1 MKDSGIEW
9 IGEIPVDWECSRISS
24 LYSEQNTK
32 VSDKDYVP
40 LSVTKQGIVL
50 QLDSAAK
57 TDDGDNRK
65 LVCKGDFVIN
75 SRSDRRGSCGIS
87 DYDGSV
93 SLINTVIHPN
103 RNVCNDYFQFAFK
116 TERFADEYF
125 RWGNGIVDDL
135 WSTKWSA
142 FKRIGICCPRLD
154 VQLKIADFLHIK
166 CARIDSTIQ
175 KQKSV
180 IEKLKQYKQAI
191 ITEAVTKGLDP
202 TVKMKPSGVE
212 WIGEIPAPWIVGKLK
227 HFATLRSGLTLG
239 KKYPRNAPLVEY
251 PYLRVAN
258 VQIDFVDL
266 TNVATIYVTPEE
278 AENYSLR
285 IGEVLMTEGGDR
297 DKLGRGCI
305 WNGEIEGCLHQ
316 NHVFAVRVD
325 LNRLSTRFF
334 NYLTTSDVGRQ
345 YFDYTAKKT
354 TNLASTNSTT
364 ILNFLIPI
372 PSIGEQ
378 NEIVEYLDNKCCKV
392 DDYSSGKQKIIDK
405 LIEYKKSLIYECVTG
420 KREVG

>member
-1 MKDSGIEW
+1 MARVMKDSGIEW
-9 IGEIPVDWECSRISS
+9 IGEIPIDWECTRISS
-24 LYSEQNTK
+24 LYSERNTK

-57 TDDGDNRK
+57 TNDGDNRK

-93 SLINTVIHPN
+93 SLINTVIHPK

-154 VQLKIADFLHIK
+154 VRIQIANYLHIN
-166 CARIDSTIQ
+166 CARIDFTIE
-175 KQKSV
+175 KQKTI

-212 WIGEIPAPWIVGKLK
+212 WIGEIPADWE
-227 HFATLRSGLTLG
+227 R
-239 KKYPRNAPLVEY
+239 
-251 PYLRVAN
+251 
-258 VQIDFVDL
+258 
-266 TNVATIYVTPEE
+266 
-278 AENYSLR
+278 
-285 IGEVLMTEGGDR
+285 
-297 DKLGRGCI
+297 
-305 WNGEIEGCLHQ
+305 
-316 NHVFAVRVD
+316 
-325 LNRLSTRFF
+325 
-334 NYLTTSDVGRQ
+334 
-345 YFDYTAKKT
+345 
-354 TNLASTNSTT
+354 
-364 ILNFLIPI
+364 
-372 PSIGEQ
+372 
-378 NEIVEYLDNKCCKV
+378 
-392 DDYSSGKQKIIDK
+392 
-405 LIEYKKSLIYECVTG
+405 KKSNIRR
-420 KREVG
+420 K

>member
-1 MKDSGIEW
+1 MARVMKDSGIEW
-9 IGEIPVDWECSRISS
+9 IGEIPIDWECTRISS
-24 LYSEQNTK
+24 LYSERNTK

-57 TDDGDNRK
+57 TNDGDNRK

-93 SLINTVIHPN
+93 SLINTVIHPK

-154 VQLKIADFLHIK
+154 VRIQIANYLHIN
-166 CARIDSTIQ
+166 CARIDFTIE
-175 KQKSV
+175 KQKTI

-212 WIGEIPAPWIVGKLK
+212 WIGEIPADWERKKIKYTSQIMRGKFNHRPRNDPRYYGGSYPFVQTGDVARAEKYITEYSQTLNDLGFAVSKQFPAGSVVLTIAANVGDVAILNFDACFPDSVVGFVPNTDTAWNYLYYCFVAMKNQLIKNAIISTQLNLNIEIIKEETIPFPNFEEQRVISQYLDEKCAKIDDIIVGKQKL
-227 HFATLRSGLTLG
+227 
-239 KKYPRNAPLVEY
+239 NA
-251 PYLRVAN
+251 
-258 VQIDFVDL
+258 Q
-266 TNVATIYVTPEE
+266 
-278 AENYSLR
+278 
-285 IGEVLMTEGGDR
+285 
-297 DKLGRGCI
+297 
-305 WNGEIEGCLHQ
+305 
-316 NHVFAVRVD
+316 
-325 LNRLSTRFF
+325 
-334 NYLTTSDVGRQ
+334 
-345 YFDYTAKKT
+345 
-354 TNLASTNSTT
+354 
-364 ILNFLIPI
+364 
-372 PSIGEQ
+372 
-378 NEIVEYLDNKCCKV
+378 
-392 DDYSSGKQKIIDK
+392 